1 MSETVTLRRDGAA
14 ATIVLDR
21 PKALNAWNRQL
32 GDDLLAALREAAED
46 DAVRAV
52 RLTGAGR
59 AFSSGADLKD
69 ITAMEEERTPEGH
82 PDVQRLL
89 RERYHPIIT
98 LVREMPKPVLAAV
111 NGPAAGIG
119 CSLALAADL
128 VIAAE
133 SAYFL
138 LAFVNIG
145 LVPDGGSSLLVPS
158 RVGFARAAEM
168 AMLGERIPAPQALAW
183 GLINRVSH
191 DDAFPAD
198 ADALLERLAA
208 GPTRAYA
215 GAKRQLNGW
224 IYGRMHEQLELEAA
238 VQQELAG
245 SEDFAEGV
253 AAFVERRTAAFGG
266 R

>member
-1 MSETVTLRRDGAA
+1 MPETVTLRRDGAA

-32 GDDLLAALREAAED
+32 GDDLLAALREAADD

-168 AMLGERIPAPQALAW
+168 AMLGERVPAPQAREW
-183 GLINRVSH
+183 GLINRVSA
-191 DDAFPAD
+191 DDTFESD

-224 IYGRMHEQLELEAA
+224 IYGRMHDQLELEAA

-253 AAFVERRTAAFGG
+253 AAFVERRPPRFTGE
-266 R
+266 